1 MTEFVCRRT
10 GQAYEVGEQLDQDG
24 HAVVHAVVSAGPDLA
39 LKQYL
44 PATLQRRPDL
54 EARIKAMIANPPAY
68 RPDRSGPV
76 ICAWPEDAA
85 YISGQFAG
93 FVMPR
98 VDTREAVTIPDLAAR
113 RATTWRE
120 RVAVAENLTR
130 AVAVLHDRDVV
141 IGDFRKWNLLT
152 WSDSRVTL
160 LGCDRMQ
167 VVDPESGRRF
177 PSVAGRDACTPPEL
191 QLPATLS
198 STIRTSSSDIF
209 GLALHL
215 HLLLLQGAH
224 PFRGQW
230 TGGGDSPPEHLLAQE
245 GLWAYAGDRRLD
257 PCPGSA
263 PLMVLPVTLQQYF
276 RAAFV
281 DGARNPD
288 TRPSAQDW
296 LNELLRLRESLVTC
310 ALEPTHFYGRHLPNC
325 PWCPPSARSPSR
337 AGATP
342 PGYIPRQ
349 ASPSHPA
356 AAAAVPTD
364 AAALPAHHDRGIDL
378 DVAGSRPVPP
388 ARWNRGRPSGTR
400 RLEST
405 PPRRHRS
412 ALRLAAWA
420 ATAAVAIGGAV
431 GVSTATRR
439 SAPPIADPAVSA
451 QTHTTSTQ
459 PLPRPNDP
467 TAALEQI
474 RTQDAPIVET
484 LAESWVA
491 QLSTRPAGTPSADQ
505 TATDAAILA
514 GHDTLR
520 KQHPGAVLLRSTDWN
535 YDGRLWIT
543 VMNERFPTAEE
554 ANTWCDRHRFA
565 PQDCF
570 AKKLSH
576 SGVVEGSAR
585 YRR

>member
-24 HAVVHAVVSAGPDLA
+24 HAVVHAVVSGGPDLA

-68 RPDRSGPV
+68 RSDPSGPV

-98 VDTREAVTIPDLAAR
+98 VDTREAVTIPDLADR

-120 RVAVAENLTR
+120 RVAVAEKLTR

-177 PSVAGRDACTPPEL
+177 PCVVGRDACTPPEL

-215 HLLLLQGAH
+215 YLLLLQGAH

-230 TGGGDSPPEHLLAQE
+230 RGGGDSPPEHVLAQE

-263 PLMVLPVTLQQYF
+263 PLTVLPATLQQYF

-281 DGARNPD
+281 DGARNPEPDLPHRTGSTSCSACASHSSPARSSRPIPTAAICRAVRGVRAHRRGGLDTTGIHPEAGINGTSRSRSGGSRERCGASPGTPRPRHRPRRRGNPPRTTGAAEPGHAVRHPTAGVHSCSPTPQRAPPGSVGGHRRGRHRQRRRGEHGGAPSRTPRTRPHGFGTSAHQRDTAAAAPTCRPDGRTRAD
-288 TRPSAQDW
+288 TRP
-296 LNELLRLRESLVTC
+296 
-310 ALEPTHFYGRHLPNC
+310 GRPGRGGPGGFVGAHS
-325 PWCPPSARSPSR
+325 CPPD
-337 AGATP
+337 
-342 PGYIPRQ
+342 RQ
-349 ASPSHPA
+349 E
-356 AAAAVPTD
+356 
-364 AAALPAHHDRGIDL
+364 R
-378 DVAGSRPVPP
+378 SRPI
-388 ARWNRGRPSGTR
+388 ARP
-400 RLEST
+400 
-405 PPRRHRS
+405 
-412 ALRLAAWA
+412 
-420 ATAAVAIGGAV
+420 
-431 GVSTATRR
+431 
-439 SAPPIADPAVSA
+439 
-451 QTHTTSTQ
+451 
-459 PLPRPNDP
+459 
-467 TAALEQI
+467 
-474 RTQDAPIVET
+474 
-484 LAESWVA
+484 
-491 QLSTRPAGTPSADQ
+491 
-505 TATDAAILA
+505 
-514 GHDTLR
+514 
-520 KQHPGAVLLRSTDWN
+520 
-535 YDGRLWIT
+535 
-543 VMNERFPTAEE
+543 
-554 ANTWCDRHRFA
+554 
-565 PQDCF
+565 
-570 AKKLSH
+570 
-576 SGVVEGSAR
+576 
-585 YRR
+585 

>member
-1 MTEFVCRRT
+1 M
-10 GQAYEVGEQLDQDG
+10 
-24 HAVVHAVVSAGPDLA
+24 VHAIVSGGPDLA

-44 PATLQRRPDL
+44 PATLQSRPDL

-68 RPDRSGPV
+68 RPDPSGPV
-76 ICAWPEDAA
+76 TCAWPEDAA

-167 VVDPESGRRF
+167 VVDPELGRRF

-230 TGGGDSPPEHLLAQE
+230 SGGGDRPPEHLLAQE

-263 PLMVLPVTLQQYF
+263 PLTVLPATLQQYF

-288 TRPSAQDW
+288 TRPPAQDW

-310 ALEPTHFYGRHLPNC
+310 AVEPTHSYGRHLSSC
-325 PWCPPSARSPSR
+325 PWCPGSPSR
-337 AGATP
+337 AGSTP

-349 ASPSHPA
+349 ASTGPPA
-356 AAAAVPTD
+356 AAVAVPVDT
-364 AAALPAHHDRGIDL
+364 AAPPPAHHDRAA
-378 DVAGSRPVPP
+378 AGTRPVPP
-388 ARWNRGRPSGTR
+388 ARPNRATPSDTRP
-400 RLEST
+400 LEST
-405 PPRRHRS
+405 PARRHRS

-420 ATAAVAIGGAV
+420 ATAVVTIGGGVAV
-431 GVSTATRR
+431 NTVSRR
-439 SAPPIADPAVSA
+439 AAPPYTTPVSA
-451 QTHTTSTQ
+451 QARTTST
-459 PLPRPNDP
+459 LPPPPRLPTRQKPSSRYAPRTPRSWRPW
-467 TAALEQI
+467 QI
-474 RTQDAPIVET
+474 RGCHSCPPDRQERSRPI
-484 LAESWVA
+484 A
-491 QLSTRPAGTPSADQ
+491 RP
-505 TATDAAILA
+505 
-514 GHDTLR
+514 
-520 KQHPGAVLLRSTDWN
+520 
-535 YDGRLWIT
+535 
-543 VMNERFPTAEE
+543 
-554 ANTWCDRHRFA
+554 
-565 PQDCF
+565 
-570 AKKLSH
+570 
-576 SGVVEGSAR
+576 
-585 YRR
+585 

>member
-1 MTEFVCRRT
+1 
-10 GQAYEVGEQLDQDG
+10 
-24 HAVVHAVVSAGPDLA
+24 
-39 LKQYL
+39 
-44 PATLQRRPDL
+44 
-54 EARIKAMIANPPAY
+54 MIANPPAY
-68 RPDRSGPV
+68 RPDPSGPV

-98 VDTREAVTIPDLAAR
+98 VDTREAVTIPDLAAS

-224 PFRGQW
+224 PFQGQW

-263 PLMVLPVTLQQYF
+263 PLTVLPATLQQYF

-288 TRPSAQDW
+288 TRPPAQDW

-310 ALEPTHFYGRHLPNC
+310 AVEPTHSYGRHLPSC
-325 PWCPPSARSPSR
+325 PWCPGSPSR
-337 AGATP
+337 AGSTP

-349 ASPSHPA
+349 ASPRLPPPQRRYPSTLRPAPGTPRPCRRGNPPRTTGAAEPGHAIRHTTPGVHSCSPPPQRAPPGSVGSYRRGRHRRRRRGEHGVAPSRTPRTRPHGFGTSAHHLDTA
-356 AAAAVPTD
+356 AAP
-364 AAALPAHHDRGIDL
+364 
-378 DVAGSRPVPP
+378 RP
-388 ARWNRGRPSGTR
+388 
-400 RLEST
+400 
-405 PPRRHRS
+405 
-412 ALRLAAWA
+412 
-420 ATAAVAIGGAV
+420 
-431 GVSTATRR
+431 
-439 SAPPIADPAVSA
+439 ADP
-451 QTHTTSTQ
+451 TE
-459 PLPRPNDP
+459 
-467 TAALEQI
+467 ALEQI
-474 RTQDAPIVET
+474 RAQDAPVVDT
-484 LAESWVA
+484 LADSWVP
-491 QLSTRPAGTPSADQ
+491 QLSTRPAGTQSADR
-505 TATDAAILA
+505 TAMDAAILA
-514 GHDTLR
+514 GHDALR
-520 KQHPGAVLLRSTDWN
+520 NQHPGAVLLRSTDWN
-535 YDGRLWIT
+535 YDGRFWIT

-554 ANTWCDRHRFA
+554 ANTWCDTNRFA

-576 SGVVEGSAR
+576 TGVVEGSTR
-585 YRR
+585 YRT